1 MRHAVHYKL
10 QLVEKGF
17 LTIQIFLTVFLLA
30 MVKFYS
36 NYLKKFIKSVLFL
49 RFCIHLL
56 SVKIKIQY
64 AIQIEINKKI
74 NIEIINLLI
83 AFVSNFTYDCRE
95 F

>member
-1 MRHAVHYKL
+1 MGTL
-10 QLVEKGF
+10 D
-17 LTIQIFLTVFLLA
+17 TDS
-30 MVKFYS
+30 KFYS

-83 AFVSNFTYDCRE
+83 AIVSNFTYDCRE
-95 F
+95 FWSDIFSELLVQKILKMQ